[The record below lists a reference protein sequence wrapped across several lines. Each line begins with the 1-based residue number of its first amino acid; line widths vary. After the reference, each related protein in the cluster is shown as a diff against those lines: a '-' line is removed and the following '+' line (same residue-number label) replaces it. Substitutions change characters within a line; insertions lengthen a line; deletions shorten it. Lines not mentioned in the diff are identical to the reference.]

1 MWLDFYTLWIFPTYE
16 KAIAPHFEKM
26 KGNLNMR
33 GQGIILCIKILNI
46 LMQSSTI
53 TKSHQILDAY
63 AHHLG
68 FLLVYLCL
76 LLLYMQMILCL
87 QSREGEDTAH

>member
-1 MWLDFYTLWIFPTYE
+1 
-16 KAIAPHFEKM
+16 M

-63 AHHLG
+63 VHHLG
-68 FLLVYLCL
+68 VLLVYLCL
-76 LLLYMQMILCL
+76 LLLYMQMILCFKVVKEKIQHIR
-87 QSREGEDTAH
+87 QSTEVQLANIVLSFPL